1 MCLEDAVLSRFVKS
15 GEGICYVSLYGCIM
29 FYI

>member
-15 GEGICYVSLYGCIM
+15 GEGMCYVSLYDYIL